1 MYRQNENTYIPKLAK
16 CVLTSMD
23 VDYSPGEKF
32 TTLKP
37 TKDGASPQHMKITLQ
52 FTEMSIITKE
62 TVAGGY

>member
-1 MYRQNENTYIPKLAK
+1 
-16 CVLTSMD
+16 MD
-23 VDYSPGEKF
+23 VDYAPGDKF

-37 TKDGASPQHMKITLQ
+37 DKDGASPQIMKMGLQ